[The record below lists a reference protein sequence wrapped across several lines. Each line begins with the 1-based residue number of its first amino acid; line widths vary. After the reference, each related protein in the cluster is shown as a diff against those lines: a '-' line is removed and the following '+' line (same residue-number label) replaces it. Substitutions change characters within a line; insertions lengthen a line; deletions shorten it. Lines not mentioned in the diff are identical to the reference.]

1 MKLQVR
7 DVPPRSVWALE
18 QSGVHPVLARLL
30 AARGVH
36 DAQELK
42 TELALLL
49 PPADLPTTDP
59 KDKLAL
65 RQK

>member
-18 QSGVHPVLARLL
+18 QSGVHPLLARLY

-36 DAQELK
+36 DAQQLQ
-42 TELALLL
+42 TELSLLL
-49 PPADLPTTDP
+49 PPAGL
-59 KDKLAL
+59 KGIMLSL
-65 RQK
+65 FYL